1 VSEISLDLLARTVL
15 ELMRL
20 PKFADSDFRS
30 LTVRAHELLTECVRT
45 IEHFERDNYTYKQ
58 AIREITGWKRISK
71 RQFKLFEE
79 FYKDYYLAWL
89 PSNPQKR
96 PLLELYEPNLVK
108 LQQLQKWR
116 DTDSIPIKECVEMK
130 QDFMEWHRKRH
141 SKIQSAKGIRGAELK
156 KRKKSLASR
165 KIKPRTAKNKKR
177 GP

>member
-1 VSEISLDLLARTVL
+1 
-15 ELMRL
+15 
-20 PKFADSDFRS
+20 
-30 LTVRAHELLTECVRT
+30 
-45 IEHFERDNYTYKQ
+45 
-58 AIREITGWKRISK
+58 
-71 RQFKLFEE
+71 
-79 FYKDYYLAWL
+79 L